1 MEKKNKFKVVS
12 VNKTRYILPSVL
24 TLIGVC
30 LGISSIKFAMDGNF
44 AFAVLFLIVAAILDG
59 LDGRV
64 ARLIRGTSDFG
75 KELDSLTDFVSFGIA
90 PGFIIYFW
98 ELNKLGKMGW
108 LIVLFFSVCCVLRL
122 ARFNLTKFEKKDEWK
137 NNYFQGIPSPA
148 GGCLILFPLIFE
160 LSNFSSLFDLRVIT
174 PYFMILVS
182 LLLISK
188 VPTFSFKKIA
198 IRRNMTIFL
207 LLGVGLF
214 FVSII
219 QFTFE
224 TITVCSVIYLFLIPV
239 SIFNYRSKLKTA
251 NQIEIEDENQDIL

>member
-12 VNKTRYILPSVL
+12 VNRSRYILPSVL

-44 AFAVLFLIVAAILDG
+44 TFAVLFLVVAAILDG

-64 ARLIRGTSDFG
+64 ARLIKGTSDFG

-90 PGFIIYFW
+90 PAFIIYFW
-98 ELNKLGKMGW
+98 ELNKYGKIGW
-108 LIVLFFSVCCVLRL
+108 LIVLLFSVCCVLRL
-122 ARFNLTKFEKKDEWK
+122 ARFNLTKFEKNDEWK
-137 NNYFQGIPSPA
+137 NNFFQGIPSPA
-148 GGCLILFPLIFE
+148 GGCLILFPLMFE
-160 LSNFSSLFDLRVIT
+160 LSNFSTFIDIKVIT
-174 PYFMILVS
+174 PYFMVLVS
-182 LLLISK
+182 ILLISK

-224 TITVCSVIYLFLIPV
+224 TLTACCVIYLTLIPLG
-239 SIFNYRSKLKTA
+239 IYNYKLKSKSV
-251 NQIEIEDENQDIL
+251 NQLEIEDEHQDIL